1 MILNRIRIP
10 LTRLC
15 SIATVRSSS
24 TASKLEAIR
33 NGPGLEKFL
42 VVGKN
47 VPRPTAEQIHHPY
60 IPANTDLGRGR
71 KVFFEIYGCQMNNSD
86 SEIVWSI
93 LQSSNYQRTE
103 TLDQANVILLV
114 TCSIREGAEQ
124 RIWTRLRQL
133 AAMKRDLAK
142 HDLQIGVL
150 GCMAERL
157 KTDVLEREKIVDVVA
172 GPDSYRD
179 LPRLLHLTES
189 SDQRAVNVLLS
200 LDETYGDVT
209 PVRLNSDS
217 VSAFVSIMRGC
228 DNMCSYCIVPWT
240 RGRERSRAVDSI
252 RREVEHLAGQNVKEI
267 TLLGQNVNSFNDRSE
282 EAADGSSQN
291 YNQRTGFSTVY
302 KPKANGVR
310 FGELL
315 ERIAKD
321 HPEMRIR
328 FTSPHPKDFPNDV
341 IETIQR
347 HPNICKSLHI
357 PIQSGNTRVL
367 ERMRRGYS
375 REAYLDLVRDVRG
388 LIPGIAL
395 SSDFIV
401 GFCDETE
408 EEFQD
413 TLSVMEEVK
422 YHMAYMFAYSMR
434 EKTTAHRRYKDNVPA
449 DAKQER
455 LQRLIRVYRRNVEEI
470 YRAYVGRVELL
481 LIEGTSKR
489 SVDDLYGRNDGN
501 VKVIVPRIYNGPQGQ
516 PLELAPGDFVATR
529 IVDGN
534 SQVLKGV
541 PLSKTTISEFYNT
554 KRWKLAGDE

>member
-252 RREVEHLAGQNVKEI
+252 RREVEHLAGQNVKEV

-501 VKVIVPRIYNGPQGQ
+501 VKVIVPRIYNGSQGQ

>member
-1 MILNRIRIP
+1 M
-10 LTRLC
+10 
-15 SIATVRSSS
+15 
-24 TASKLEAIR
+24 
-33 NGPGLEKFL
+33 
-42 VVGKN
+42 
-47 VPRPTAEQIHHPY
+47 
-60 IPANTDLGRGR
+60 GRGR

-86 SEIVWSI
+86 TEIVWSI
-93 LQSSNYQRTE
+93 LQSNNYERTE
-103 TLDQANVILLV
+103 KLDQANVILLV

-157 KTDVLEREKIVDVVA
+157 KTDLLEREKIVDVVA

-179 LPRLLHLTES
+179 LPRLLHLTEN

-217 VSAFVSIMRGC
+217 VTAFVSIMRGC

-240 RGRERSRAVDSI
+240 RGKERSRAVDSI
-252 RREVEHLAGQNVKEI
+252 RREVDHLAVQGVKEL
-267 TLLGQNVNSFNDRSE
+267 TLLGQNVNSFNDRSQESE
-282 EAADGSSQN
+282 EQKQ
-291 YNQRTGFSTVY
+291 YHQREGFSTVY
-302 KPKANGVR
+302 KPKINGIR

-315 ERIAKD
+315 ESIAED

-341 IETIQR
+341 IETIAKY
-347 HPNICKSLHI
+347 PNICNSLHI
-357 PIQSGNTRVL
+357 PIQSGNTNVL

-375 REAYLDLVRDVRG
+375 REAYFQLVKDVRQI
-388 LIPGIAL
+388 IPGIAL

-408 EEFQD
+408 EEFLD

-434 EKTTAHRRYKDNVPA
+434 EKTTAHRRYQDNVPA
-449 DAKQER
+449 VVKQDR
-455 LQRLIRVYRRNVEEI
+455 LQRLIRVYRQSVEET
-470 YRAYVGRVELL
+470 YRRYEGEIELL
-481 LIEGTSKR
+481 LVEGTSKR
-489 SVDDLYGRNDGN
+489 SAEDLFGRNDGN
-501 VKVIVPRIYNGPQGQ
+501 VKVIVPRSVTTENGQE
-516 PLELAPGDFVATR
+516 LELVPGDFVATR
-529 IVDGN
+529 ITESN
-534 SQVLKGV
+534 SQVLKGI
-541 PLSKTTISEFYNT
+541 PLYKTTIREFYNHSQEA
-554 KRWKLAGDE
+554 KLANQA

>member
-1 MILNRIRIP
+1 MILNWIRIP

-449 DAKQER
+449 DAKQDR

>member
-15 SIATVRSSS
+15 SIATVRNSS

-142 HDLQIGVL
+142 HELQIGVL

-449 DAKQER
+449 DAKQDR

-501 VKVIVPRIYNGPQGQ
+501 VKVIVPRIYNGPHGQ

>member
-252 RREVEHLAGQNVKEI
+252 RREVEHLAGQSVKEI

-449 DAKQER
+449 DAKQDR

-501 VKVIVPRIYNGPQGQ
+501 VKVIVPRIYNGSQGQ

>member
-1 MILNRIRIP
+1 MILNWIRIP